1 MNNFNHASLWK
12 RLLAFG
18 ALTLAMLACTMS
30 QAGVPSSANT
40 QITRLTP
47 ASALRKTSVAGGTL
61 TDIPMQVGYG
71 FHGPF
76 YDIYFTDPT
85 NPSAYKDEGGPDTPL
100 VQAINAAR
108 VSVDVA
114 AYSLSLFSVQNALID
129 AHTRGVVVRM
139 VMESDNMQDRAPQAL
154 KKAGI
159 PIIGDQRE
167 GLMHNKF
174 MVIDRAEV
182 WTGSMNFTTSGTYED
197 NNNLIRIRSNKVA
210 KDYTVEFEEMFKN
223 NFFGADVVAE
233 TPYPNLT
240 IDGTQ
245 LEIYFSPDDHVA
257 RRIAALLRGARQS
270 IYFLAYSFTANDFGD
285 ILRQK
290 ARDGI
295 PVAGVME
302 ASQIAS
308 NPGTEFSSFSKAG
321 LPVYLDGNPG
331 LMHHKVIII
340 DQEIVITGSYNFTS
354 SAERS
359 NDENVVIFFDKQ
371 IASRYMAEF
380 QRVYD
385 KAPKI
390 QGEQ

>member
-18 ALTLAMLACTMS
+18 ALTLAVLACSMS
-30 QAGVPSSANT
+30 PAGVPNSANT

-47 ASALRKTSVAGGTL
+47 ATALKKTPVVGDTL
-61 TDIPMQVGYG
+61 IGLPMQVGYG
-71 FHGPF
+71 FRGPF

-85 NPSAYKDEGGPDTPL
+85 NPAASKEEGGPDKPL
-100 VQAINAAR
+100 VEAINAAR
-108 VSVDVA
+108 ISVDVA
-114 AYSLSLFSVQNALID
+114 AYSLSLYSVQTALID

-154 KKAGI
+154 KAAGI
-159 PIIGDQRE
+159 PIVGDQRE
-167 GLMHNKF
+167 SLMHNKF

-182 WTGSMNFTTSGTYED
+182 WTGSMNFTTSGTYQD

-223 NFFGADVVAE
+223 NFFGTDVVAE

-257 RRIAALLRGARQS
+257 RRIVSLMRMAKKS

-285 ILRQK
+285 ILKQK

-302 ASQIAS
+302 ASVIAS
-308 NPGTEFSSFSKAG
+308 NPGTEYTSLSKAG
-321 LPVYLDGNPG
+321 LSVYLDGNPG

-340 DQEIVITGSYNFTS
+340 DGEIVITGSYNFTS
-354 SAERS
+354 SAERN

-371 IASRYMAEF
+371 IAARYMAEF